1 MIKWDIK
8 RGRVQRTTHGTTRAY
23 LYYYVIQRDTRHYE
37 AGRYW
42 LNREVAYT
50 KNGEAIRFSTIG
62 QARAYCEAKDR
73 EAVIIEAV
81 TA

>member
-1 MIKWDIK
+1 MIKWNIK
-8 RGRVQRTTHGTTRAY
+8 RGRVQRTTHGTTRAH
-23 LYYYVIQRDTRHYE
+23 LYYWVRHE
-37 AGRYW
+37 G
-42 LNREVAYT
+42 AYAFTCGFYGYGQEITHT
-50 KNGEAIRFSTIG
+50 KNGAPLVFSTIG